1 MEPTPGT
8 PNPCQGC
15 ARNDCPAQEPKPGET
30 PEAFEERRAIQARLC
45 RIRHTLLVL
54 SGKGGVGKS
63 TVAVNLAV
71 ALRDAGH
78 RVGLLDVDVHGPSVP
93 TMLGLEGFSISR
105 GPDGLKPLSAGALKV
120 MSVAFLL
127 SGQDEAL
134 IWRGPMKMKLIKQFV
149 RDVAWGDL
157 DYLIV
162 DAPPGTGDEPLTV
175 CQVLSPQG
183 AVVVTS
189 PQRVAA
195 VDVRKAVTFCR
206 QLRVPILGVIENMS
220 GFTCPRCGEQVAI
233 FRKGGG
239 RILAEEMGLPF
250 LGELPLDPGIGEDA
264 DRGLPFVEH
273 RPQEAPARAM
283 EGIIGAILEQ
293 MAEQESRG
301 SGF

>member
-239 RILAEEMGLPF
+239 RSWRRRWVSPSWASCPWTPASGRTRTVAFPSWST
-250 LGELPLDPGIGEDA
+250 GPRRRPPG
-264 DRGLPFVEH
+264 PW
-273 RPQEAPARAM
+273 RA
-283 EGIIGAILEQ
+283 L
-293 MAEQESRG
+293 
-301 SGF
+301 SGPS

>member
-1 MEPTPGT
+1 MDTPSGKFD
-8 PNPCQGC
+8 PPRDLQP
-15 ARNDCPAQEPKPGET
+15 RPGES
-30 PEAFEERRAIQARLC
+30 PEALEERRAIQARLC
-45 RIRHTLLVL
+45 RIGRIILVL

-93 TMLGLEGFSISR
+93 TMLGLEGASIPR
-105 GPDGLKPLSAGALKV
+105 DPEGLKPLSAGGLRV

-127 SGQDEAL
+127 TGQDEAL
-134 IWRGPMKMKLIKQFV
+134 IWRGPMKMKLIKQFI

-175 CQVLSPQG
+175 CQVLAPHG

-195 VDVRKAVTFCR
+195 VDVRRAVTFCR
-206 QLRVPILGVIENMS
+206 QLQVPILGVIENMS

-239 RILAEEMGLPF
+239 RALAEEMGIPF

-264 DRGLPFVEH
+264 DRGLSFVEH
-273 RPQEAPARAM
+273 RPEEASALAM
-283 EGIIGAILEQ
+283 AGIVEAILGRME
-293 MAEQESRG
+293 ERG
-301 SGF
+301 SPASGL